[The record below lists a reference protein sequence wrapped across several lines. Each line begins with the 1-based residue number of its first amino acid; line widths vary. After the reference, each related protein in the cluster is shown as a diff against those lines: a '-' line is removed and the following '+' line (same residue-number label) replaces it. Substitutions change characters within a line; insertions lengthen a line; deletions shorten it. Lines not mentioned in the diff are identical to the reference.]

1 MGFSKLIVSST
12 SFFCRSTAMHATPDA
27 TALLKPLADFYT
39 GRALPAVRFI
49 EAAGMPRTY
58 RQLLD
63 HSNDMT
69 STLQRFH
76 GEEIRVQVLESRQDD
91 TRYQR
96 EVLLVTRDTRR
107 RVEFGAIEILLE
119 LFPAGA
125 QREIFRAQMPL
136 GGILQSFDI
145 EYQSHPRAFLEI
157 ESDEVMNTALTL
169 AHTQILY
176 GRCNEI
182 TNKEG
187 QILAGIVEIL
197 PPIIDRQKNA

>member
-1 MGFSKLIVSST
+1 
-12 SFFCRSTAMHATPDA
+12 MHATPDMA
-27 TALLKPLADFYT
+27 ALLKPLADFYT
-39 GRALPAVRFI
+39 GRAPPEVRFI
-49 EAAGMPRTY
+49 EAARIPLYY

-63 HSNDMT
+63 HSHDMT

-76 GEEIRVQVLESRQDD
+76 GEEIRVHMLESRQDD
-91 TRYQR
+91 VRYQR

-107 RVEFGAIEILLE
+107 TVEFGAIEILLE
-119 LFPAGA
+119 LFPVGA
-125 QREIFRAQMPL
+125 QREIFRAEMPL
-136 GGILQSFDI
+136 GAILQSFGI

-157 ESDEVMNTALTL
+157 ESDDVMNAALTL
-169 AHTQILY
+169 SQSQTLY

-197 PPIIDRQKNA
+197 PPTIDRQKNA